1 MSSRRIRPFLR
12 CETKYHSCGVI
23 PRRGAPAE
31 IHLPTSPT
39 FDSGVEVLSAV
50 GSFDPGFEAEMPRQ
64 AARSAARG
72 PLDKLRGPV
81 RKMAEEVFSID
92 TDRSVLKDE
101 PLMNGLSELQTK
113 QVS

>member
-1 MSSRRIRPFLR
+1 
-12 CETKYHSCGVI
+12 
-23 PRRGAPAE
+23 
-31 IHLPTSPT
+31 
-39 FDSGVEVLSAV
+39 
-50 GSFDPGFEAEMPRQ
+50 MPRQ

-113 QVS
+113 QVC